1 MAFITF
7 LGWHKVEYSDAD
19 EDSQMMPFLI
29 IAIVRI
35 TFCFIRRIISLRS
48 ARTRKQK
55 RVKENMSMAF

>member
-1 MAFITF
+1 MGF
-7 LGWHKVEYSDAD
+7 HKIIGEAASYFAD
-19 EDSQMMPFLI
+19 V

-35 TFCFIRRIISLRS
+35 TFRFIRRIISLRS